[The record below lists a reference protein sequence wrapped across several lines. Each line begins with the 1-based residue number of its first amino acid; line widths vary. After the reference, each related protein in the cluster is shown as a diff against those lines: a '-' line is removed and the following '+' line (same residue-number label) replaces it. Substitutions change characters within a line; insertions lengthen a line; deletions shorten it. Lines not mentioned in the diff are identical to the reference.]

1 MRILGNCGHCG
12 KSIQETKKTCGA
24 TYVTC
29 KKCKTL
35 IHPHCIGEHR
45 LMHRN
50 QELYIKQL
58 SRGEETSFLSRIVR
72 NFKNLISTSK
82 E

>member
-29 KKCKTL
+29 GKCKTL
-35 IHPHCIGEHR
+35 IHPHCIGEHK

-50 QELYIKQL
+50 QELYVKQL
-58 SRGEETSFLSRIVR
+58 NKEEETPILLRIAR
-72 NFKNLISTSK
+72 YFKSLISLSK

>member
-29 KKCKTL
+29 GKCKTL
-35 IHPHCIGEHR
+35 IHPHCIGEHK

-50 QELYIKQL
+50 QELYVKQL
-58 SRGEETSFLSRIVR
+58 SRGEETSFLSKVARIFR
-72 NFKNLISTSK
+72 NLLSPSK